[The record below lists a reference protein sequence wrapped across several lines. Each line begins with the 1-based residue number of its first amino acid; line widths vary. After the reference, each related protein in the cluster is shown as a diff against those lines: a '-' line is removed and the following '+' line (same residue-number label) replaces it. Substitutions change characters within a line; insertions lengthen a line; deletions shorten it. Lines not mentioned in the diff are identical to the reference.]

1 MNNVTSIL
9 LIGLNFPLYKKISY
23 LMQNFNLFN
32 RIGIVKEVNL
42 MNEFYGAE
50 KYIHYL
56 IEKYSDMLIRIIYSY
71 MKNLSDAEDITQEVF
86 IKILEKQPSFE
97 TEEHEKAWLIRS
109 SINLSKDKLKSSYF
123 KNTTSLEDDFA
134 EVTKEDNFVIQAI
147 LNLPLKYR
155 SIVLLY
161 YYEGY
166 SISEISN
173 ILSLKESTVGSQ
185 LSRARKKLKSILKED
200 FEYEYN

>member
-1 MNNVTSIL
+1 
-9 LIGLNFPLYKKISY
+9 
-23 LMQNFNLFN
+23 MQNFTLFN
-32 RIGIVKEVNL
+32 RINIEMEVNL
-42 MNEFYGAE
+42 MNEFYDRE
-50 KYIHYL
+50 NYIHYL
-56 IEKYSDMLIRIIYSY
+56 IEKYSDMLIRITYSY
-71 MKNLSDAEDITQEVF
+71 MKNLSDAEDITQDIF
-86 IKILEKQPSFE
+86 IKLLEKKPLFE
-97 TEEHEKAWLIRS
+97 NEEHEKAWLIRV

-123 KNTTSLEDDFA
+123 KNTEPL
-134 EVTKEDNFVIQAI
+134 EDNFIHVTKDDNEVIQAV

-166 SISEISN
+166 SIAEVAN
-173 ILSLKESTVGSQ
+173 ILTLKETTVGSQ

>member
-1 MNNVTSIL
+1 
-9 LIGLNFPLYKKISY
+9 
-23 LMQNFNLFN
+23 
-32 RIGIVKEVNL
+32 
-42 MNEFYGAE
+42 MNEFYGTE
-50 KYIHYL
+50 NYIHYL
-56 IEKYSDMLIRIIYSY
+56 IEKYSDMLIRISYSY
-71 MKNLSDAEDITQEVF
+71 MKNKSDAEDITQEVF
-86 IKILEKQPSFE
+86 IKLLHNKPSFKSI
-97 TEEHEKAWLIRS
+97 EHEKAWLIRV

-123 KNTTSLEDDFA
+123 KNTAPLEGDFIDIA
-134 EVTKEDNFVIQAI
+134 KEDNEIIQSV
-147 LNLPLKYR
+147 LNLPLKYK

-166 SISEISN
+166 SISEVAN

>member
-1 MNNVTSIL
+1 
-9 LIGLNFPLYKKISY
+9 
-23 LMQNFNLFN
+23 
-32 RIGIVKEVNL
+32 
-42 MNEFYGAE
+42 MNEFYGTE
-50 KYIHYL
+50 NYVHYFV
-56 IEKYSDMLIRIIYSY
+56 EKYSDMLIRISYSY
-71 MKNLSDAEDITQEVF
+71 MKNLSDAEDITQDIF
-86 IKILEKQPSFE
+86 IKLLEKRPSFE
-97 TEEHEKAWLIRS
+97 STSHEKAWLIRV

-123 KNTTSLEDDFA
+123 KNTAPLEGDFIDATKDDN
-134 EVTKEDNFVIQAI
+134 EIIQAV

-166 SISEISN
+166 SISEVAN
-173 ILSLKESTVGSQ
+173 ILNLKESTVGSQ